1 LPVIAP
7 PSAAGGGGWKQP
19 FKIES
24 GRGCFAGAPTAFKG
38 CNITGKE
45 GLAVG
50 SVAAD
55 RASPEEYSDEGRGC
69 GHAGDI
75 LYLIDNIHQ
84 LMTHWQCFFNG
95 SFIDSEKKNNYG
107 KFLRVIRH

>member
-1 LPVIAP
+1 VIAP

-38 CNITGKE
+38 GNITGKE

-55 RASPEEYSDEGRGC
+55 RASPEDYSDEGRGC
-69 GHAGDI
+69 GHAGERSGKLKEESRKFVMM
-75 LYLIDNIHQ
+75 LYA
-84 LMTHWQCFFNG
+84 CG
-95 SFIDSEKKNNYG
+95 
-107 KFLRVIRH
+107 